1 MAQSYDVII
10 IGSGPNGLA
19 IGAYLSRAGQ
29 RVLLLEKRF
38 EAGGGL
44 ATEQVTLPEY
54 YHNTH
59 AIYKMMVDYAPV
71 YRDFALKE
79 HYGVEHIQ
87 PEVQVAMPLED
98 GRCLC
103 IHRDVEKSCKSIAEF
118 SSKDAESYRAVA
130 RQFDEMMKNILG
142 PQTYVPMEGALDQA
156 AKAEMTELGREVSA
170 YAERSPQD
178 IVCDL
183 FEDDHVRTLLAVTR
197 AHLAHGPV
205 G

>member
-29 RVLLLEKRF
+29 RVLLLERRF

-59 AIYKMMVDYAPV
+59 AIYKMMVDYAPI
-71 YRDFALKE
+71 YRDFTLE
-79 HYGVEHIQ
+79 ETYGVEHIQ
-87 PEVQVAMPLED
+87 PEVQVAMPFED

-103 IHRDVEKSCKSIAEF
+103 IHRDVEKS
-118 SSKDAESYRAVA
+118 
-130 RQFDEMMKNILG
+130 
-142 PQTYVPMEGALDQA
+142 
-156 AKAEMTELGREVSA
+156 
-170 YAERSPQD
+170 
-178 IVCDL
+178 
-183 FEDDHVRTLLAVTR
+183 
-197 AHLAHGPV
+197 
-205 G
+205 

>member
-1 MAQSYDVII
+1 MAQSYDVIV

-29 RVLLLEKRF
+29 RVLLLERRF

-71 YRDFALKE
+71 YRDFALQEK
-79 HYGVEHIQ
+79 YGVEHIQ

-103 IHRDVEKSCKSIAEF
+103 IHRDVEASCKSIAEF
-118 SSKDAESYRAVA
+118 SAKDAESYRAMA
-130 RQFDEMMKNILG
+130 DRFEQMMKNILG

-170 YAERSPQD
+170 CAERSPQD

-183 FEDDHVRTLLAVTR
+183 FEDDHVRTLMLYMAC
-197 AHLAHGPV
+197 HWGL
-205 G
+205 